1 MKILGA
7 VVLLFLCVVGLIMS
21 LMGVCNRDRYEED

>member
-7 VVLLFLCVVGLIMS
+7 VVLLFLCAAGLIVS
-21 LMGVCNRDRYEED
+21 LMGVRNRDRYEED